1 MSLEV
6 SGKLA
11 VKYDTQ
17 QVKESFRKREFV
29 IELSEEI
36 NGNVYTNFAKMQ
48 LVQNKCDILDR
59 FNVGDPIKVSFNL
72 KGNRWEKD
80 GKVNYITNLDAWRIE
95 AAMAGAPNAAPSMP
109 AYSAAGGN
117 TVPLNSGNFYNPSPE
132 NADDLPF

>member
-1 MSLEV
+1 M
-6 SGKLA
+6 
-11 VKYDTQ
+11 
-17 QVKESFRKREFV
+17 KESFRKREFV
-29 IELSEEI
+29 IELTEEI

-95 AAMAGAPNAAPSMP
+95 AATAAAPAGMASAPSYSNMGNAGAVP
-109 AYSAAGGN
+109 ANGG
-117 TVPLNSGNFYNPSPE
+117 SSFYNPSPE

>member
-6 SGKLA
+6 TGKLA

-29 IELSEEI
+29 VELSEEI

-59 FNVGDPIKVSFNL
+59 FNVGDQIKVSFNL

-95 AAMAGAPNAAPSMP
+95 SVAAAAPVSTTAP
-109 AYSAAGGN
+109 QYNTTSDAGLSTGEN
-117 TVPLNSGNFYNPSPE
+117 VHNPSPE
-132 NADDLPF
+132 GADDLPF